1 MTNTDNYVYEY
12 ATLGC
17 IIKENHLIEDP
28 NHKEEFFTGQR
39 RLLYRAMKE
48 LNAEKKPID
57 MVTLLTKQLQC
68 DFGGVATITECQNRS
83 YVKKYE
89 SYLKIAREEYTK
101 REKKAILAQ
110 ALQEDWE
117 VERVSRELD
126 GLVNHDVNERKESA
140 NTLKDM
146 LEEPWKDKPVEERTL
161 KTGIDKAD
169 QLTGGFGDGELI
181 VVAARPGVGKTDFVN
196 NLHIQAARQGYK
208 PIMFSLEM
216 QEHLITRRLV
226 ATVGNINRFWMKD
239 PKNKFSEKLKES
251 WTTIIGETSKI
262 GLVVLTAVALK
273 TFKTAS
279 DKSNPSQINFIKSS
293 FIFLQSFVLGH

>member
-117 VERVSRELD
+117 VERVSTELD
-126 GLVNHDVNERKESA
+126 RLVNHDVNDRKESA
-140 NTLKDM
+140 NTLKEM
-146 LEEPWKDKPVEERTL
+146 LELPWKDKPIEER
-161 KTGIDKAD
+161 IED
-169 QLTGGFGDGELI
+169 Q
-181 VVAARPGVGKTDFVN
+181 RN
-196 NLHIQAARQGYK
+196 N
-208 PIMFSLEM
+208 
-216 QEHLITRRLV
+216 
-226 ATVGNINRFWMKD
+226 
-239 PKNKFSEKLKES
+239 
-251 WTTIIGETSKI
+251 
-262 GLVVLTAVALK
+262 
-273 TFKTAS
+273 
-279 DKSNPSQINFIKSS
+279 
-293 FIFLQSFVLGH
+293 